1 MLGRSLRH
9 ALHERARS
17 VALLQKH
24 SRSCPKHHRRLSVR
38 KRETLDVLELDTNET
53 LRANPRYIYTVT
65 ETGAPEL
72 QKDRVSFSGRWI
84 TFVGKKATNRRGA
97 LVLFHSCTLCGKYT
111 RRCSRHAPRRRR
123 EFPRP
128 SCSWRASASPR
139 IDLERERER
148 EFRIE
153 FGHFDDDLSFGLSP
167 SEVSKVQAFLQ
178 YALPSCVFTYIGETV
193 WVLRER
199 PLIVLES
206 LAGVP
211 RRLTRDQTGARALRV
226 SLTRVWRVHI
236 GDESLYKFSK
246 CPLRSIRSYRST
258 QLKGDSRPCTV
269 PPKTCCRLS
278 KRATGPSI
286 FPTRRQERERERE
299 RGLFERH
306 LFVTH

>member
-1 MLGRSLRH
+1 MVFDGVGCCRRSLRH

-139 IDLERERER
+139 IDLERERE
-148 EFRIE
+148 I
-153 FGHFDDDLSFGLSP
+153 HS
-167 SEVSKVQAFLQ
+167 
-178 YALPSCVFTYIGETV
+178 
-193 WVLRER
+193 VLN
-199 PLIVLES
+199 LDT
-206 LAGVP
+206 
-211 RRLTRDQTGARALRV
+211 LTT
-226 SLTRVWRVHI
+226 
-236 GDESLYKFSK
+236 
-246 CPLRSIRSYRST
+246 
-258 QLKGDSRPCTV
+258 
-269 PPKTCCRLS
+269 
-278 KRATGPSI
+278 I
-286 FPTRRQERERERE
+286 FPSVFRQARCQRYRLFFSMLFHHAFSHISERLCGFYERD
-299 RGLFERH
+299 L
-306 LFVTH
+306 